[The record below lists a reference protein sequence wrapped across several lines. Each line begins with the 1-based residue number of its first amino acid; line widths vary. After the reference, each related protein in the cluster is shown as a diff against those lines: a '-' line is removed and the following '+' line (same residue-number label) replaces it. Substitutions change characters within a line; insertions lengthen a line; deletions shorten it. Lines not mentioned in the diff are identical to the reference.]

1 MDFGAIE
8 QEIVDHL
15 RAKITDQSLSIIVI
29 PEDEVEI
36 LPPAGKSQIIV
47 AFSGEDSESGSNLSY
62 DVQDT
67 SIVFSLLL
75 QGKRLRGNGGLYPL
89 AETVK
94 SKMIGFTPSD
104 CRTMSYSSHKFV
116 KNDKK
121 IFEYVLDFKT
131 ETTRVSTVEEPEVN
145 GQFKEVTYYTNEKV

>member
-15 RAKITDQSLSIIVI
+15 KAKLPNDRLSIIAI

-36 LPPAGKSQIIV
+36 LPPPGKSQIIV
-47 AFSGEDSESGSNLSY
+47 AFSGEDSEPGSNLSF
-62 DVQDT
+62 DAQDT
-67 SIVFSLLL
+67 SIVFSILL
-75 QGKRLRGNGGLYPL
+75 QGKRLRGVGGLYSL
-89 AETVK
+89 AELIK
-94 SKMIGFTPSD
+94 SKMLGFVPSD
-104 CRTMSYSSHKFV
+104 CRSMSYSSHKFV

-131 ETTRVSTVEEPEVN
+131 ETTRVSNVEEPEAN

>member
-15 RAKITDQSLSIIVI
+15 KAKLSMINLSIIAI
-29 PEDEVEI
+29 PEDEVEV
-36 LPPAGKSQIIV
+36 LPPPGKSQIIV
-47 AFSGEDSESGSNLSY
+47 AFSSEDSESGTNLSY

-67 SIVFSLLL
+67 SIVFSILI
-75 QGKRLRGNGGLYPL
+75 QGKRLRGSDGLYSL
-89 AETVK
+89 AEAIK
-94 SKMIGFTPSD
+94 SKMIGFVPSD
-104 CRTMSYSSHKFV
+104 CRSMSYSSHKFV

-131 ETTRVSTVEEPEVN
+131 ETTRVSTVEEPEAN
-145 GQFKEVTYYTNEKV
+145 GQIKEVTYYTNEKV